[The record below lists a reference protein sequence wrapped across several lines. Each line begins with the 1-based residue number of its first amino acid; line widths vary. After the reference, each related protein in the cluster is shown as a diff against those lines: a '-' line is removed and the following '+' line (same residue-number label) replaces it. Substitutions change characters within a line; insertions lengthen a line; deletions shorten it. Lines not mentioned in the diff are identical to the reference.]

1 MSDDIIPF
9 RPAPASGQTVEI
21 DAQLR
26 IAAALEYIA
35 AQLGQINAREQRAE
49 DMANAARPG
58 ASPEITE
65 KVGNDE
71 LEALIDRGL
80 K

>member
-1 MSDDIIPF
+1 
-9 RPAPASGQTVEI
+9 
-21 DAQLR
+21 
-26 IAAALEYIA
+26 
-35 AQLGQINAREQRAE
+35 
-49 DMANAARPG
+49 MANAARPS
-58 ASPEITE
+58 APPEITD